1 MVWILTD
8 YWWLSQIMEMSVSG
22 GLACHGRK
30 LSAPCF
36 PHSALLSPRCW
47 LGAAHRES
55 MSTFSG
61 WSKWCGS
68 CRTWCGTCRKGITKM
83 CAKGQGAQLHRIM
96 WTSYGS
102 LAAQSWLL
110 LLGQTVHRC
119 SSLREC
125 FGSCEYNLIPDN
137 CYEWNL
143 LFQNNILQQP
153 SNMVVTF
160 W

>member
-1 MVWILTD
+1 MLNIILKW
-8 YWWLSQIMEMSVSG
+8 YLKVLHLNKSLVLLIFSIE
-22 GLACHGRK
+22 LCPAA
-30 LSAPCF
+30 SAP
-36 PHSALLSPRCW
+36 
-47 LGAAHRES
+47 RES
-55 MSTFSG
+55 MSTFSE

-160 W
+160 WWLKVAN